1 MTRCAA
7 RVARR
12 ARTEIRQS
20 RNRRFFLLRELNG
33 IDYRILLFN
42 ARPFESLTTR
52 YIEDANSTAY
62 SRPNPATNGL
72 ACSRADEPR
81 LRVDASAQ
89 HAT

>member
-33 IDYRILLFN
+33 IDYRILLF
-42 ARPFESLTTR
+42 
-52 YIEDANSTAY
+52 
-62 SRPNPATNGL
+62 
-72 ACSRADEPR
+72 
-81 LRVDASAQ
+81 
-89 HAT
+89 